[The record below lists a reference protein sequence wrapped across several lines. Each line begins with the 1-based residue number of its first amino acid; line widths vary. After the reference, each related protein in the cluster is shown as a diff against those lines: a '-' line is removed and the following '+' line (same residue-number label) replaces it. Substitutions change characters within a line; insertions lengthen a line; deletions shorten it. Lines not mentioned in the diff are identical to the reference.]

1 MFLVS
6 VVISEPAFASI
17 NNSLRRLLRFLLEYI
32 GDHNGVTVDSVD
44 NPPDLI
50 RVNDSQLVTAS
61 SNRRHRPGMRHPY
74 RIAPLKKPQQI
85 AQSRYAPFVSSG
97 AS

>member
-17 NNSLRRLLRFLLEYI
+17 NNLLRRFLRFLLEYI
-32 GDHNGVTVDSVD
+32 GDHNGVTVDSVN

-61 SNRRHRPGMRHPY
+61 SNYRHRPGMRHTNPV
-74 RIAPLKKPQQI
+74 AAL
-85 AQSRYAPFVSSG
+85 
-97 AS
+97 